1 MDGRWHEG
9 PPGLRTTLPR
19 VLDDGL
25 LADWC
30 LRHLGGPVERVLFRS
45 GFLSEV
51 VGVELSTGLRA
62 VVKARPFQPRIAGCV
77 QVQAALADAGFP
89 CPKPMTGA
97 TRLNGMTITA
107 ETAVAGG
114 GPLPADAG
122 AAPFAALLAR
132 LIESAPSP
140 AAVSSLAPSP
150 PWAGWDH
157 PGRRLWPDL
166 DEHGQDLNLVAVPEW
181 VDDAA
186 RRVRER
192 LTSTRGRLRIG
203 HGDWESQNIRWT
215 GRDPLVVHDWDSVI
229 AQPEAAIVGLAA
241 AMWPSEVGSDE
252 TASVAQTD
260 EFITAYQLEA
270 GREWDHSEIR
280 DAWAAGLWDR
290 LMYVKQDAAEGGSQ
304 QHDRLATEI
313 EERLDRAALAYRHL

>member
-1 MDGRWHEG
+1 M
-9 PPGLRTTLPR
+9 PIRTCVKATARRHTLPG

-30 LRHLGGPVERVLFRS
+30 VRHLGGPLDRVLFRS

-51 VGVELSTGLRA
+51 VGIELSSGLRA

-77 QVQAALADAGFP
+77 QVQAALAEVGFP
-89 CPKPMTGA
+89 CPVPLTG
-97 TRLNGMTITA
+97 TTQVDGLTVTA
-107 ETAVAGG
+107 ETEVPGG
-114 GPLPADAG
+114 SPLPVEAG

-132 LIESAPSP
+132 LIASAPP
-140 AAVSSLAPSP
+140 PEAVSSLAPSP

-166 DEHGQDLNLVAVPEW
+166 DEHGQDLNLVGVPDW
-181 VDDAA
+181 VEDAA
-186 RRVRER
+186 RRVRQR
-192 LTSTRGRLRIG
+192 LTSTPGRLCIG

-215 GRDPLVVHDWDSVI
+215 GRAPLVVHDWDSVI

-241 AMWPSEVGSDE
+241 AMWPSDVGSDD

-270 GREWDHSEIR
+270 GREWSRSETQ

-304 QHDRLATEI
+304 QHDLLATEI
-313 EERLDRAALAYRHL
+313 DERLDRAALT